1 MTADDRSPERFI
13 WWVHGVGYAIDLGP
27 CRSALAERQGADTSD
42 AIANLAHA
50 IGSSEET
57 VQRFFQGRPPTRTVM
72 VKLLAE
78 LGIEFADVAKPW
90 EGLGERV
97 RTYRLRR
104 GLTQA
109 HLAHLIGRSERWLVD
124 VERGGVDPRLS
135 DTLALAR
142 VLRVLVDD
150 LVRVSQAS
158 GERTGRPLPW
168 PNPAW
173 RGLSR

>member
-1 MTADDRSPERFI
+1 MPEEERAPERFV

-57 VQRFFQGRPPTRTVM
+57 VQRFFQGRPPTMTVM

-97 RTYRLRR
+97 RAYRLRR

-109 HLAHLIGRSERWLVD
+109 RLAHLIGRSERWLVD

-158 GERTGRPLPW
+158 AERAVRSPPW
-168 PNPAW
+168 STRRW